1 MATVLKDAIKREQS
15 QARLDTA
22 ECEHFAP
29 KAKSKSF
36 QRNLLLSI
44 GGVFL
49 LFAICFSV
57 YQYQREKDYK
67 IDILHSRLQ
76 MYNYEMVQTL
86 GEDSLTDNRLF
97 HDYVERHQMEGL
109 RVSVIDLNGR
119 VILDSYDTNVDSL
132 GNHLQRKEIR
142 QALQEGNGFDI
153 KRMSQSTHETY
164 FYSATRF
171 GNVIVR
177 AAVPYSVELT
187 RSLQADDTYIYFA
200 IVLTLLLGVALY
212 HITHRISRHIG
223 YLREFAV
230 KAERGEE
237 LDHELERRVPD
248 DELGDISHT
257 IIMLYWK
264 LRHSEEDKVRI
275 KRQLTQNAAHELKT
289 PAASIHGYL
298 ESILDNPDMPEDKR
312 KHFLERCFAQSERMN
327 KLLLDM
333 SALTKLDEMDDSHS
347 RNRQEYHRV
356 NVTQIIQNV
365 LDDTALQLH
374 DKGITPLLQ
383 MPRRMVNDQW
393 SMVNVEVLGDASLI
407 YSIFRNLIDNAIA
420 YAAGATQLEITC
432 HETESE
438 GRHFYE
444 FAVSDNGPGIEPQHL
459 EHIFERFYRID
470 KGRSRKLG
478 GTGLG
483 LAIVKNAVAVHGG
496 TTTACPTPGGGLT
509 VRFTLA
515 RF

>member
-1 MATVLKDAIKREQS
+1 MATTLR
-15 QARLDTA
+15 
-22 ECEHFAP
+22 
-29 KAKSKSF
+29 SKSF

-49 LFAICFSV
+49 LFAVCFSI

-86 GEDSLTDNRLF
+86 GEDSLNNSKLF
-97 HDYVERHQMEGL
+97 ADYVERHSMEGL
-109 RVSVIDLNGR
+109 RVSIIDREGR
-119 VILDSYDTNVDSL
+119 VVLDSHETNVDSL
-132 GNHLQRKEIR
+132 SNHLKRAEI
-142 QALQEGNGFDI
+142 QKALHYGNGYDI
-153 KRMSQSTHETY
+153 KRLSQSTHETY

-171 GNVIVR
+171 GNLVVR
-177 AAVPYSVELT
+177 TAVPYSAELT
-187 RSLQADDTYIYFA
+187 RSLQADNTYIYYA
-200 IVLTLLLGVALY
+200 IALTFLLGVVLY
-212 HITHRISRHIG
+212 LITRRISRHIG

-230 KAERGEE
+230 KAEEGEE
-237 LDHELERRVPD
+237 LDHELERRLPD

-264 LRHSEEDKVRI
+264 LRHSEEEKVRI

-298 ESILDNPDMPEDKR
+298 ESILDNRDMPEDKK
-312 KHFLERCFAQSERMN
+312 KHFLERCYAQSERMN

-333 SALTKLDEMDDSHS
+333 SALTKLDEIDD
-347 RNRQEYHRV
+347 NRSEARKDYRPV
-356 NVTQIIQNV
+356 DVLQIIQSA
-365 LDDTALQLH
+365 LDDTALQLQE
-374 DKGITPLLQ
+374 KGIAPSLQ
-383 MPRRMVNDQW
+383 LPQH
-393 SMVNVEVLGDASLI
+393 VEVLGDQSLI

-420 YAAGATQLEITC
+420 YATGASFLKITC
-432 HETESE
+432 TEVEKE

-444 FAVSDNGPGIEPQHL
+444 FNVSDNGSGVEAQHL
-459 EHIFERFYRID
+459 THLFERFYRVD

-483 LAIVKNAVAVHGG
+483 LAIVKNAVAAHGG
-496 TTTACPTPGGGLT
+496 HATALSTPGGGLT
-509 VRFTLA
+509 IRFTLA

>member
-1 MATVLKDAIKREQS
+1 L
-15 QARLDTA
+15 
-22 ECEHFAP
+22 
-29 KAKSKSF
+29 KSKSF

-49 LFAICFSV
+49 LFAVCFSV
-57 YQYQREKDYK
+57 YQYQREKEYK

-86 GEDSLTDNRLF
+86 GEDGLTNSQLF
-97 HDYVERHQMEGL
+97 HDYVARHQMEGL
-109 RVSVIDLNGR
+109 RVSVIDLRGR

-132 GNHLQRKEIR
+132 GNHLQRKEIQ
-142 QALQEGNGFDI
+142 QALHDGNGYDI

-171 GNVIVR
+171 GDVIVR
-177 AAVPYSVELT
+177 AAVPYSAELT
-187 RSLQADDTYIYFA
+187 RSLQADNTYIYFA
-200 IVLTLLLGVALY
+200 GALTLLLGIVLY
-212 HITHRISRHIG
+212 YITHRISRHIG

-230 KAERGEE
+230 KAEEGEE
-237 LDHELERRVPD
+237 LDHELERRLPD

-298 ESILDNPDMPEDKR
+298 ESILDNPDMQEDKK
-312 KHFLERCFAQSERMN
+312 KHFLERCYAQSERMS

-333 SALTKLDEMDDSHS
+333 SALTKLDELDD
-347 RNRQEYHRV
+347 NKFKTRQAYRQV
-356 NVTQIIQNV
+356 DVLQVIQSV
-365 LDDTALQLH
+365 LDDTSLQLQE
-374 DKGITPLLQ
+374 KGITPSLHVPQ
-383 MPRRMVNDQW
+383 RM
-393 SMVNVEVLGDASLI
+393 EVLGDQSLI

-420 YAAGATQLEITC
+420 HATGATRLEIAC
-432 HETESE
+432 NEIETE

-444 FAVSDNGPGIEPQHL
+444 FLVSDNGPGVEAQHL
-459 EHIFERFYRID
+459 EHLFERFYRID

-496 TTTACPTPGGGLT
+496 STTALSTPGGGLT
-509 VRFTLA
+509 IRFTLA

>member
-1 MATVLKDAIKREQS
+1 MATAL
-15 QARLDTA
+15 
-22 ECEHFAP
+22 
-29 KAKSKSF
+29 KSKSF
-36 QRNLLLSI
+36 QRNLLLSV
-44 GGVFL
+44 GGIFL

-57 YQYQREKDYK
+57 YQYQREKEYK

-86 GEDSLTDNRLF
+86 GEDSLTSSPMF
-97 HDYVERHQMEGL
+97 HDYVARHQMEGL
-109 RVSVIDLNGR
+109 RVSVIDQEGR

-132 GNHLQRKEIR
+132 GNHLQRTEIQ
-142 QALQEGNGFDI
+142 QALQEGNGYDI

-171 GNVIVR
+171 GDVIVR
-177 AAVPYSVELT
+177 AAVPYSAELT
-187 RSLQADDTYIYFA
+187 RSLQADNTYIYFA
-200 IVLTLLLGVALY
+200 AALTLLLGIVLY
-212 HITHRISRHIG
+212 YITHRISRHIG

-230 KAERGEE
+230 KAEEGKE
-237 LDHELERRVPD
+237 LDHELERRLPD

-264 LRHSEEDKVRI
+264 LRHSEEDKLRI

-289 PAASIHGYL
+289 PAASIHWYL
-298 ESILDNPDMPEDKR
+298 ESILDNPDIPEDKK
-312 KHFLERCFAQSERMN
+312 KHFLERCYAQSERMS

-333 SALTKLDEMDDSHS
+333 SALAKLDEVDDNKSET
-347 RNRQEYHRV
+347 RQSYSQV
-356 NVTQIIQNV
+356 NVLQVIQSV
-365 LDDTALQLH
+365 LDDTTLQLQ
-374 DKGITPLLQ
+374 DKGISSSLQ
-383 MPRRMVNDQW
+383 VPQH
-393 SMVNVEVLGDASLI
+393 VEVLGDQNLI
-407 YSIFRNLIDNAIA
+407 YSIFRNLVDNTIA
-420 YAAGATQLEITC
+420 YATGASRLEIVC
-432 HETESE
+432 QEIEME

-444 FAVSDNGPGIEPQHL
+444 FMVSDNGPGVEPQHL
-459 EHIFERFYRID
+459 EHLFERFYRID

-496 TTTACPTPGGGLT
+496 STTAFPTPGGGLT
-509 VRFTLA
+509 IKFTLA

>member
-1 MATVLKDAIKREQS
+1 MATALR
-15 QARLDTA
+15 
-22 ECEHFAP
+22 
-29 KAKSKSF
+29 SKSF

-57 YQYQREKDYK
+57 YQYQREKEYK

-86 GEDSLTDNRLF
+86 GEDSLTNSLLF
-97 HDYVERHQMEGL
+97 RDYVARHQMEGL
-109 RVSVIDLNGR
+109 RVSVIDLKGR

-132 GNHLQRKEIR
+132 GNHLQRTEIE
-142 QALQEGNGFDI
+142 QALHVGNGYDI

-171 GNVIVR
+171 GDVIVR
-177 AAVPYSVELT
+177 AAVPYSTELT
-187 RSLQADDTYIYFA
+187 RSLQADNTYIYFA
-200 IVLTLLLGVALY
+200 GALTLLLGIVLY
-212 HITHRISRHIG
+212 YITHRISRHIG
-223 YLREFAV
+223 HLHEFAV
-230 KAERGEE
+230 KAEEGEE
-237 LDHELERRVPD
+237 LDHELERRLPD

-264 LRHSEEDKVRI
+264 LRHSEEDTLRI

-289 PAASIHGYL
+289 PAANIRWYL
-298 ESILDNPDMPEDKR
+298 ESILDNPDMEENKKR
-312 KHFLERCFAQSERMN
+312 HFLERCHVQSERMS

-333 SALTKLDEMDDSHS
+333 SALAKLDELDD
-347 RNRQEYHRV
+347 NKATIRQAYHQV
-356 NVTQIIQNV
+356 DVLQVIQNV
-365 LDDTALQLH
+365 LDDTSL
-374 DKGITPLLQ
+374 LLQ
-383 MPRRMVNDQW
+383 DRGIEPSLQVPQH
-393 SMVNVEVLGDASLI
+393 VEVLGDQSLI

-420 YAAGATQLEITC
+420 YAIGASRLDIICNEI
-432 HETESE
+432 ETE

-444 FAVSDNGPGIEPQHL
+444 FMVRDDGPGVEPKHL
-459 EHIFERFYRID
+459 EHLFERFYRID

-496 TTTACPTPGGGLT
+496 STTAMTTPGGGLT
-509 VRFTLA
+509 IKFTLA

>member
-1 MATVLKDAIKREQS
+1 MATVL
-15 QARLDTA
+15 
-22 ECEHFAP
+22 
-29 KAKSKSF
+29 KSKSF

-49 LFAICFSV
+49 LFAVCFSV
-57 YQYQREKDYK
+57 YQYQREKEYK

-86 GEDSLTDNRLF
+86 GEDSLTNSQLF
-97 HDYVERHQMEGL
+97 HDYVARHQMEGL
-109 RVSVIDLNGR
+109 RVSVIDLRGR

-132 GNHLQRKEIR
+132 GNHLQRKEIQ
-142 QALQEGNGFDI
+142 QALHDGNGYDI

-171 GNVIVR
+171 GDVIVR
-177 AAVPYSVELT
+177 AAVPYSAELT
-187 RSLQADDTYIYFA
+187 RSLQADNTYIYFA
-200 IVLTLLLGVALY
+200 GALTLLLGIVLY
-212 HITHRISRHIG
+212 YITHRISRHIG

-230 KAERGEE
+230 KAEEGEE
-237 LDHELERRVPD
+237 LDHELERRLPD

-298 ESILDNPDMPEDKR
+298 ESILDNPDMQEDKK
-312 KHFLERCFAQSERMN
+312 KHFLERCYAQSERMS

-333 SALTKLDEMDDSHS
+333 SALTKLDELDD
-347 RNRQEYHRV
+347 NKFKTRQAYRQV
-356 NVTQIIQNV
+356 DVLQVIQSV
-365 LDDTALQLH
+365 LDDTSLQLQEN
-374 DKGITPLLQ
+374 GITPSLHVPQ
-383 MPRRMVNDQW
+383 RM
-393 SMVNVEVLGDASLI
+393 EVLGDQSLI

-420 YAAGATQLEITC
+420 HATGATRLEIAC
-432 HETESE
+432 NEIETE

-444 FAVSDNGPGIEPQHL
+444 FLVSDNGHGVEAQHL
-459 EHIFERFYRID
+459 EHLFERFYRID

-496 TTTACPTPGGGLT
+496 STTALSTPGGGLT
-509 VRFTLA
+509 IRFTLA

>member
-1 MATVLKDAIKREQS
+1 M
-15 QARLDTA
+15 DTA
-22 ECEHFAP
+22 LR
-29 KAKSKSF
+29 SKSF

-44 GGVFL
+44 GGLFL
-49 LFAICFSV
+49 LFAVCFSF
-57 YQYQREKDYK
+57 YQYQREKEYK

-86 GEDSLTDNRLF
+86 GHDSLANRQLF
-97 HDYVERHQMEGL
+97 RNYVARHQMEGL
-109 RVSVIDLNGR
+109 RVSVIGLNGR
-119 VILDSYDTNVDSL
+119 VILDSYEANVDSL
-132 GNHLQRKEIR
+132 ENHLQRKEIQ
-142 QALQEGNGFDI
+142 QALRVGNGYDI
-153 KRMSQSTHETY
+153 KRVSQSTHETY

-171 GNVIVR
+171 NGVIVR
-177 AAVPYSVELT
+177 AAVPYSAALT
-187 RSLQADDTYIYFA
+187 RSLQADNTYMYFA
-200 IVLTLLLGVALY
+200 CALTLLLGIVLY

-230 KAERGEE
+230 KAEEGEE
-237 LDHELERRVPD
+237 LDHELERRLPD

-264 LRHSEEDKVRI
+264 LRHSEEDKLRI

-289 PAASIHGYL
+289 PAATIHWYL
-298 ESILDNPDMPEDKR
+298 ESILDNPGMTEDKK
-312 KHFLERCFAQSERMN
+312 KHFLERCYLQSERMS

-333 SALTKLDEMDDSHS
+333 SALTKLDELDD
-347 RNRQEYHRV
+347 NKAAIRQTYRQV
-356 NVTQIIQNV
+356 DVLQVIQGV
-365 LDDTALQLH
+365 LDDTSPQLQG
-374 DKGITPLLQ
+374 KGITPLLQ
-383 MPRRMVNDQW
+383 VPTH
-393 SMVNVEVLGDASLI
+393 VEVLGDQSLI

-420 YAAGATQLEITC
+420 YATGASYLKIVCSEV
-432 HETESE
+432 ETE

-444 FAVSDNGPGIEPQHL
+444 FLVIDNGPGVEKKHL
-459 EHIFERFYRID
+459 DHLFERFYRTD

-496 TTTACPTPGGGLT
+496 AITASTTPGGGLT
-509 VRFTLA
+509 IRFTLA

>member
-1 MATVLKDAIKREQS
+1 MATVLKSKSKR
-15 QARLDTA
+15 
-22 ECEHFAP
+22 
-29 KAKSKSF
+29 KSF
-36 QRNLLLSI
+36 QRNLLLSL

-57 YQYQREKDYK
+57 YQYQREKEYK

-86 GEDSLTDNRLF
+86 GEDGLTSSEQFR
-97 HDYVERHQMEGL
+97 DYVARHQMEGL
-109 RVSVIDLNGR
+109 RVSVIDLKGR

-132 GNHLQRKEIR
+132 GNHLQRTEIR
-142 QALQEGNGFDI
+142 QALHAGSGYDI
-153 KRMSQSTHETY
+153 KRTSQSTHETY

-171 GNVIVR
+171 GDVIVR
-177 AAVPYSVELT
+177 AAVPYSAELT
-187 RSLQADDTYIYFA
+187 RSLQADNTYIYFA
-200 IVLTLLLGVALY
+200 GVLTLLLGIVLY
-212 HITHRISRHIG
+212 YITHRISRHIG
-223 YLREFAV
+223 YLREFAM
-230 KAERGEE
+230 KAEKGEE
-237 LDHELERRVPD
+237 LDHELERRLPD

-298 ESILDNPDMPEDKR
+298 ESILDNPDMPEDKK
-312 KHFLERCFAQSERMN
+312 KHFLERCYAQSERMS

-333 SALTKLDEMDDSHS
+333 SALTKLDEMDDN
-347 RNRQEYHRV
+347 RLRTRQEYRPV
-356 NVTQIIQNV
+356 DVLQIIKSV
-365 LDDTALQLH
+365 LDDTNLQLQE
-374 DKGITPLLQ
+374 KGLIPSLHL
-383 MPRRMVNDQW
+383 PPHI
-393 SMVNVEVLGDASLI
+393 EVLGDPSLI
-407 YSIFRNLIDNAIA
+407 YSIFRNLIDNVIA
-420 YAAGATQLEITC
+420 YATGASRLEMVCREI
-432 HETESE
+432 ETG

-444 FAVSDNGPGIEPQHL
+444 FQVGDNGPGVEPQHL
-459 EHIFERFYRID
+459 EHLFERFYRVD

-483 LAIVKNAVAVHGG
+483 LAIVKNAVAAHGG
-496 TTTACPTPGGGLT
+496 QTTAFPTPGGGLT
-509 VRFTLA
+509 IQFTLA

>member
-1 MATVLKDAIKREQS
+1 MANKSKHAWAMATTLR
-15 QARLDTA
+15 
-22 ECEHFAP
+22 
-29 KAKSKSF
+29 SKSF

-44 GGVFL
+44 GGVFV
-49 LFAICFSV
+49 LFAVCFSV
-57 YQYQREKDYK
+57 YQYQREKEYK

-86 GEDSLTDNRLF
+86 GEDSLTNGRLF
-97 HDYVERHQMEGL
+97 RDYVERHSMEGL
-109 RVSVIDLNGR
+109 RVSIIDRDGR
-119 VILDSYDTNVDSL
+119 VILDSYDANPDSL
-132 GNHLQRKEIR
+132 GNHLQRTEIQ
-142 QALQEGNGFDI
+142 QALRDGNGYDI
-153 KRMSQSTHETY
+153 KRLSQSTHETY

-171 GNVIVR
+171 GNAIVR
-177 AAVPYSVELT
+177 AAVPYSAELT
-187 RSLQADDTYIYFA
+187 RSLQADNTYIYFA
-200 IVLTLLLGVALY
+200 IALTLLLGIVLNLS
-212 HITHRISRHIG
+212 TRRISRHIG

-230 KAERGEE
+230 KAEEGEE
-237 LDHELERRVPD
+237 LDHELERRLPD

-257 IIMLYWK
+257 IIQLYWK

-298 ESILDNPDMPEDKR
+298 ESILDHPDMPEDKK
-312 KHFLERCFAQSERMN
+312 KHFLERCYAQSERMN

-333 SALTKLDEMDDSHS
+333 SALTKLDEMDDRRS
-347 RNRQEYHRV
+347 RDDYHQV
-356 NVTQIIQNV
+356 NVLQVIQNA

-374 DKGITPLLQ
+374 DKGITPSLQ
-383 MPRRMVNDQW
+383 VPRH
-393 SMVNVEVLGDASLI
+393 VEVLGDASLL

-420 YAAGATQLEITC
+420 YATGASRLTIVC
-432 HETESE
+432 KETESE
-438 GRHFYE
+438 GHHFYE
-444 FAVSDNGPGIEPQHL
+444 FLVSDNGPGVEPQHL
-459 EHIFERFYRID
+459 DHLFERFYRID

-496 TTTACPTPGGGLT
+496 TTTAMLTPGGGLT
-509 VRFTLA
+509 IRFTLA

>member
-1 MATVLKDAIKREQS
+1 MATVLR
-15 QARLDTA
+15 
-22 ECEHFAP
+22 
-29 KAKSKSF
+29 SKSF

-49 LFAICFSV
+49 LFAVCFSF
-57 YQYQREKDYK
+57 YQYQREKEYK

-76 MYNYEMVQTL
+76 MYNYEMVQTI
-86 GEDSLTDNRLF
+86 GEDSLTNSRLF
-97 HDYVERHQMEGL
+97 RDYVARHQVEGL
-109 RVSVIDLNGR
+109 RVSVINQKGR

-132 GNHLQRKEIR
+132 GNHLQRTEIR
-142 QALQEGNGFDI
+142 QALHAGSGYDI

-171 GNVIVR
+171 GDVIIR
-177 AAVPYSVELT
+177 AAVPYSAELT
-187 RSLQADDTYIYFA
+187 RSLKADNTYIYFA
-200 IVLTLLLGVALY
+200 GFLTLMLGIVLY
-212 HITHRISRHIG
+212 YITHRISRHIG

-230 KAERGEE
+230 KAEEGEE
-237 LDHELERRVPD
+237 LDHELERRLPD

-264 LRHSEEDKVRI
+264 LRHSEEDKLRI

-289 PAASIHGYL
+289 PAASIHWYL
-298 ESILDNPDMPEDKR
+298 ESILDNPEMQEDKK
-312 KHFLERCFAQSERMN
+312 KHFLERCYAQSERMS

-333 SALTKLDEMDDSHS
+333 SALAKLDEWDD
-347 RNRQEYHRV
+347 NKAMTRQAFHQV
-356 NVTQIIQNV
+356 DVLQVIQSV
-365 LDDTALQLH
+365 LDDTSLQLQ
-374 DKGITPLLQ
+374 DKGITPSLQ
-383 MPRRMVNDQW
+383 VPQH
-393 SMVNVEVLGDASLI
+393 VEVLGDQSLI
-407 YSIFRNLIDNAIA
+407 YSIFRNLVDNAIA
-420 YAAGATQLEITC
+420 YAVGASHLEIVC
-432 HETESE
+432 SEIETE

-444 FAVSDNGPGIEPQHL
+444 FLVRDDGPGVETQHL
-459 EHIFERFYRID
+459 EHLFERFYRID

-496 TTTACPTPGGGLT
+496 SATALTTPGGGLT
-509 VRFTLA
+509 IRFTLA

>member
-1 MATVLKDAIKREQS
+1 MATTL
-15 QARLDTA
+15 
-22 ECEHFAP
+22 
-29 KAKSKSF
+29 KSKSF

-57 YQYQREKDYK
+57 YQYKREKEYK

-76 MYNYEMVQTL
+76 MYNYEMVQTV
-86 GEDSLTDNRLF
+86 GKDSMSSSRLF
-97 HDYVERHQMEGL
+97 RDYVLHHQMEGL
-109 RVSVIDLNGR
+109 RVSVIDKEGR
-119 VILDSYDTNVDSL
+119 VILDSYDTDVEAL
-132 GNHLQRKEIR
+132 GNHLQSTEIQ
-142 QALQEGNGFDI
+142 QALQEGSGYDI

-171 GNVIVR
+171 GDVIVR
-177 AAVPYSVELT
+177 AAVPYSAELT
-187 RSLQADDTYIYFA
+187 RSLQADNTYIYYSG
-200 IVLTLLLGVALY
+200 VLTLLLGIVLY
-212 HITHRISRHIG
+212 YITHRISRHIG
-223 YLREFAV
+223 YLREFAM
-230 KAERGEE
+230 KAEEGEE
-237 LDHELERRVPD
+237 LDHELERRLPD

-264 LRHSEEDKVRI
+264 LRHSEEEKVRI

-298 ESILDNPDMPEDKR
+298 ESILDNRDMPEDKK
-312 KHFLERCFAQSERMN
+312 KHFLERCYAQSERMN

-333 SALTKLDEMDDSHS
+333 SALTKLDEIDD
-347 RNRQEYHRV
+347 NRSEAQKDYRPV
-356 NVTQIIQNV
+356 DVLQIIQSV
-365 LDDTALQLH
+365 LDDTALQLQE
-374 DKGITPLLQ
+374 KGIAPSLQ
-383 MPRRMVNDQW
+383 LPQH
-393 SMVNVEVLGDASLI
+393 VEVLGDQSLI

-420 YAAGATQLEITC
+420 YATGASLLKITC
-432 HETESE
+432 TEVEKE

-444 FAVSDNGPGIEPQHL
+444 FLVSDNGSGVEAQHL
-459 EHIFERFYRID
+459 THLFERFYRVD

-483 LAIVKNAVAVHGG
+483 LAIVKNAVAAYGG
-496 TTTACPTPGGGLT
+496 QATALSTPGGGLT
-509 VRFTLA
+509 IRFTLA

>member
-1 MATVLKDAIKREQS
+1 MATVL
-15 QARLDTA
+15 
-22 ECEHFAP
+22 
-29 KAKSKSF
+29 KSKSF

-49 LFAICFSV
+49 LFAVCFSV
-57 YQYQREKDYK
+57 YQYQREKEYK

-86 GEDSLTDNRLF
+86 GEDSLTNSQLF
-97 HDYVERHQMEGL
+97 HDYVARHQMEGL
-109 RVSVIDLNGR
+109 RVSVIDLRGR

-132 GNHLQRKEIR
+132 GNHLQRKEIQ
-142 QALQEGNGFDI
+142 QALHEGNGYDI

-171 GNVIVR
+171 GDVIVR
-177 AAVPYSVELT
+177 AAVPYSAELT
-187 RSLQADDTYIYFA
+187 RSLQADNTYIYFA
-200 IVLTLLLGVALY
+200 GALTLLLGIVLY
-212 HITHRISRHIG
+212 YITHRISRHIG

-230 KAERGEE
+230 KAEEGEE
-237 LDHELERRVPD
+237 LDHELERRLPD

-298 ESILDNPDMPEDKR
+298 ESILDNPDMQEDKK
-312 KHFLERCFAQSERMN
+312 KHFLERCYAQSERMS

-333 SALTKLDEMDDSHS
+333 SALTKLDELDD
-347 RNRQEYHRV
+347 NKFKTRQAYRQV
-356 NVTQIIQNV
+356 DVLQVIQSV
-365 LDDTALQLH
+365 LDDTSLQLQE
-374 DKGITPLLQ
+374 KGITPSLHVPQ
-383 MPRRMVNDQW
+383 RM
-393 SMVNVEVLGDASLI
+393 EVLGDQSLI

-420 YAAGATQLEITC
+420 HATGATRLEIAC
-432 HETESE
+432 NEIETE

-444 FAVSDNGPGIEPQHL
+444 FLVSDNGPGVEAQHL
-459 EHIFERFYRID
+459 EHLFERFYRID

-496 TTTACPTPGGGLT
+496 STTALSTPGGGLT
-509 VRFTLA
+509 IRFTLA

>member
-1 MATVLKDAIKREQS
+1 MATVL
-15 QARLDTA
+15 
-22 ECEHFAP
+22 
-29 KAKSKSF
+29 KSKSF

-49 LFAICFSV
+49 LFAVCFSV
-57 YQYQREKDYK
+57 YQYQREKEYK

-86 GEDSLTDNRLF
+86 GEDSLTNSQLF
-97 HDYVERHQMEGL
+97 HDYVARHQMEGL
-109 RVSVIDLNGR
+109 RVSVIDLRGR

-132 GNHLQRKEIR
+132 GNHLQRKEIQ
-142 QALQEGNGFDI
+142 QALHDGNGYDI

-171 GNVIVR
+171 GDVIVR
-177 AAVPYSVELT
+177 AAVPYSAELT
-187 RSLQADDTYIYFA
+187 RSLQADNTYIYFA
-200 IVLTLLLGVALY
+200 GALTLLLGIVLY
-212 HITHRISRHIG
+212 YITHRISRHIG

-230 KAERGEE
+230 KAEEGEE
-237 LDHELERRVPD
+237 LDHELERRLPD

-298 ESILDNPDMPEDKR
+298 ESILDNPDMQEDKK
-312 KHFLERCFAQSERMN
+312 KHFLERCYAQSERMS

-333 SALTKLDEMDDSHS
+333 SALTKLDELDD
-347 RNRQEYHRV
+347 NKFKTRQAYRQV
-356 NVTQIIQNV
+356 DVLQVIQSV
-365 LDDTALQLH
+365 LDDTSLQLQE
-374 DKGITPLLQ
+374 KGITPSLHVPQ
-383 MPRRMVNDQW
+383 RM
-393 SMVNVEVLGDASLI
+393 EVLGDQSLI

-420 YAAGATQLEITC
+420 HATGATRLEIAC
-432 HETESE
+432 NEIETE

-444 FAVSDNGPGIEPQHL
+444 FLVSDNGPGVEAQHL
-459 EHIFERFYRID
+459 EHLFERFYRID

-496 TTTACPTPGGGLT
+496 STTALSTPGGGLT
-509 VRFTLA
+509 IRFTLA